1 MEKARVIGISE
12 EDIQGAVNLAKIIS
26 EKGDERMLEYAD
38 SLLQAMERANT
49 ESNGQTKKKRG

>member
-1 MEKARVIGISE
+1 MIGISE